1 MAIRSPAPRQSAK
14 SCTTPSSPSMAL
26 PKPTYRYVNADGQVD
41 YVDENGRSATK
52 ALLKTPVAGSKI
64 TSGFGMRVHPL
75 LGYTKMHT
83 GVDFGVPYGT
93 PIRSAGAGVVEI
105 AGRHGAYG
113 VTVEIKHNSKFETLY
128 AHMSKLA
135 DGIRE
140 GSKVNQG
147 QIIGY
152 VGATGRA
159 TGPHLHYEV
168 RIAGQPVNPLNV
180 KASGSKQLAGK
191 DLQKFKLYKQHVLA
205 MMQFAPSATQ
215 VVRQANNHLI

>member
-1 MAIRSPAPRQSAK
+1 VLHYAQLTLDGKAK
-14 SCTTPSSPSMAL
+14 TYFRFTT
-26 PKPTYRYVNADGQVD
+26 ADGLTD
-41 YVDENGRSATK
+41 YFDEDGQSATK
-52 ALLKTPVAGSKI
+52 SLLKTPVAGAKL

-93 PIRSAGAGVVEI
+93 PIRAAGNGVVEVG
-105 AGRHGAYG
+105 GRFGAYG
-113 VTVEIKHNSKFETLY
+113 ITVELKHGEHYETLY

-135 DGIRE
+135 AGIIPGAR
-140 GSKVNQG
+140 VNQG

-168 RIAGQPVNPLNV
+168 RIDTRPINPVGIQVAG
-180 KASGSKQLAGK
+180 GRQLAGRE
-191 DLQKFKLYKQHVLA
+191 LLKFRQTKQQVLA
-205 MMQFAPSATQ
+205 MMQQAPSANQ
-215 VVRQANNHLI
+215 VAQANP